1 MMRALRTSALIFLL
15 ATASVAMS
23 AETNCGSSSTDSA
36 EALDKLLTADRTC
49 AAAYA
54 RLAACEWGSSA
65 DARFAAI
72 VIKKCVQTFLPKFSP
87 QEKARFNEEMYLCN
101 YEYARQE
108 GTLAISEESICHA
121 DVAADFS
128 AHPELAREP
137 LPRASFDCNKAS
149 TPLEKAICTNPQLGR
164 ADVVLGRVYE
174 AVLREAPAGEKPAL
188 VASQRKW
195 LKSVPARC
203 GLGLSA
209 PVAATVNCIRNAFE
223 LRFLALDGCGVSAE
237 GIADCADR

>member
-1 MMRALRTSALIFLL
+1 
-15 ATASVAMS
+15 
-23 AETNCGSSSTDSA
+23 
-36 EALDKLLTADRTC
+36 LTADRTC

-87 QEKARFNEEMYLCN
+87 QETARFNEEMYLCN

-237 GIADCADR
+237 GIADCAG